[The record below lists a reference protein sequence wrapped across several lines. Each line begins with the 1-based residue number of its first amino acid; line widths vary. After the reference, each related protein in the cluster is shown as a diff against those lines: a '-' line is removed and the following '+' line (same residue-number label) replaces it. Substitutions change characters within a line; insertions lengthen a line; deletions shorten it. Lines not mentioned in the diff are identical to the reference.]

1 MIEQSADVLGHCGAV
16 IGGRIIELAG
26 RAVPAVIERNR
37 TPAGAR
43 ERRHPAWQDPVRL
56 LGGGEAMDQ
65 HDRVALTLVEIGD
78 LDLAVPESWHR
89 DF

>member
-1 MIEQSADVLGHCGAV
+1 
-16 IGGRIIELAG
+16 
-26 RAVPAVIERNR
+26 VPAVIERNR

-65 HDRVALTLVEIGD
+65 HDRGALTLVEIGD
-78 LDLAVPESWHR
+78 LDLAVPESWHK